1 MLIFLLL
8 VYRARKDLNEHIKQV
23 ENWDDFSPELNKKNL
38 LLSPFCGE
46 QSCEELIKADSAR

>member
-1 MLIFLLL
+1 MLIFLLF
-8 VYRARKDLNEHIKQV
+8 VYRARKDLNEHIKQI

-46 QSCEELIKADSAR
+46 QSCEEHIKADSAR